1 MLPLSNINSH
11 DSADSDKYT
20 LGEDNPYLISV
31 SKDSADGL
39 DPSTPHNTPREV
51 NQLDIDILNSKLNSL
66 ARITSVNSGSY
77 LSDYQSLTPLSKD
90 SSASNLYRFN
100 SSSSGN
106 NSKQVSNANLKKMM
120 MMTAHSNNNSN
131 QPPKYKLS
139 TCSSKQQP
147 GFAEMMSLNSVSSG
161 NLKNAVNLDS
171 SYHVKNKFQLHQV
184 NSRESDVEDGSED
197 EDDAKASKLHFP
209 KYKDAGKEPQSRSA
223 SLLQLTQELKNSPNH
238 DSDCDSNFSIVSS
251 LEAKS
256 PKFPF
261 TFNQAFQPSITP
273 LPEQPSASSSSQ
285 PAEMKQNQKLKYV
298 FILSGLPASGKSTL
312 SQNMIQY
319 MTNTYLTSPDD
330 DATPPIEGT
339 EHGIKIPEQKE
350 SANYRTRP
358 RRNSLFANG
367 GDPKS
372 FNIEI
377 FNAGKIR
384 RSDSYTRTKKLFLM
398 ANNSNEDLF
407 SPKNKS
413 KKDVFA
419 KLTLDSLFK
428 NLKSEKLDMAIF
440 DATNSTRER
449 RRFVAEE
456 IAKQQ
461 REMQQSKTF
470 GLSSDEEVEIKI
482 VPVFLQIM
490 CTNREFIRYNI
501 YNKSFNDDYFDKPF
515 DFAVKDFSKRV
526 LYYSQQYCPITQ
538 EEIHDLEYVMREHGC
553 SSDLYYINL
562 ENSADSSYESNI
574 SEMNIEQDGI
584 LAGLLDFA
592 KKYNSLPESIAYVK
606 NVGKLLETID
616 GWNFEVLEDNL
627 NDEYFNKLNR
637 NLQRTCNKYDVKVPL
652 IK

>member
-1 MLPLSNINSH
+1 MGMLPLSNINSH
-11 DSADSDKYT
+11 DSADSEKYND
-20 LGEDNPYLISV
+20 EKDNPYLISV

-39 DPSTPHNTPREV
+39 EPSTPHNTPREV

-106 NSKQVSNANLKKMM
+106 TSKQVSNANLKKMM
-120 MMTAHSNNNSN
+120 MMTAHTN
-131 QPPKYKLS
+131 QTPKYKLS
-139 TCSSKQQP
+139 TSNTKLQP
-147 GFAEMMSLNSVSSG
+147 GFAEMMSLNSISSG
-161 NLKNAVNLDS
+161 NLKNTVNFDS
-171 SYHVKNKFQLHQV
+171 NYHTKNKFQLHPV
-184 NSRESDVEDGSED
+184 NSRESDLEDGSDE
-197 EDDAKASKLHFP
+197 EDDTKAAKLHFP
-209 KYKDAGKEPQSRSA
+209 KFRDTGKEPQSRSA
-223 SLLQLTQELKNSPNH
+223 SLLQLTQELKNHSNH
-238 DSDCDSNFSIVSS
+238 DSDCESNFSIVSS

-261 TFNQAFQPSITP
+261 NFSQAYQPSITP
-273 LPEQPSASSSSQ
+273 LPEQPSASSSSL
-285 PAEMKQNQKLKYV
+285 PTEKKQKLKYV

-319 MTNTYLTSPDD
+319 MTNTYLTSPDN
-330 DATPPIEGT
+330 DATPSIE
-339 EHGIKIPEQKE
+339 ENERGIKIPDQKE
-350 SANYRTRP
+350 NANYRTRP
-358 RRNSLFANG
+358 RRNSLFAKG
-367 GDPKS
+367 EDPKR

-428 NLKSEKLDMAIF
+428 NLKSDKLDMAIF

-449 RRFVAEE
+449 RRFVVEE

-461 REMQQSKTF
+461 REMQQTKTF
-470 GLSSDEEVEIKI
+470 GCSSDEDVEIKI

-526 LYYSQQYCPITQ
+526 LYYSQQYCPITKD
-538 EEIHDLEYVMREHGC
+538 EINDLEDVMRENGC

-574 SEMNIEQDGI
+574 SEMNIEEDGI

-592 KKYNSLPESIAYVK
+592 QKYNSLPESITYVK

-616 GWNFEVLEDNL
+616 GWNFEVLEENL

-637 NLQRTCNKYDVKVPL
+637 NLQRTCNKYGVKVPL